1 MFNEPARFQVHR
13 DRVKLAMSPEQY
25 GRHIGVSGGTVRRVE
40 RGYVP
45 FLHNQK
51 KFADALGQTH
61 MELFGPPDAPELAQ
75 VLQGVGV

>member
-13 DRVKLAMSPEQY
+13 HRVKLAMSPEAY

-51 KFADALGQTH
+51 KFADALGTDH
-61 MELFGPPDAPELAQ
+61 IELFGPPAAPKLAEA
-75 VLQGVGV
+75 LQGVAA